1 MRSWH
6 LPTLY
11 ITEPAD
17 LCRGLGWCFSVWS
30 SEIRVRACRFRDE
43 TFIVSQMF
51 PLWPIT
57 QSTPQTLEHNTCN
70 EDQTEYKNLVS
81 CRISTQ
87 TRNSATVPDLN
98 MLCFCSKCST
108 CRAVRLSS
116 LPSIAII
123 VEMFFFCCWC
133 QLSSLALSAVVD
145 SKVYWQE
152 PAVSFQLYCLELVS
166 SQTSYIWQFFQ
177 HLVFIPSLNYSLS

>member
-43 TFIVSQMF
+43 NFIVLQMF

-87 TRNSATVPDLN
+87 TRNSAVVPDFN
-98 MLCFCSKCST
+98 VLCFCSKCST

-123 VEMFFFCCWC
+123 VEKL
-133 QLSSLALSAVVD
+133 LSFVVD
-145 SKVYWQE
+145 ANSHHQHYQLESNFYQHYQLLVDSNVYWQE
-152 PAVSFQLYCLELVS
+152 PAASFQLYCLQPVS
-166 SQTSYIWQFFQ
+166 SQTS
-177 HLVFIPSLNYSLS
+177 